1 MAKAVSVKL
10 EDADRERLS
19 QLAAKTRR
27 TPHYLMREA
36 VLSFLDREEKRIAFR
51 EEAEAAWADYKE
63 TGLHLTLDDMEAWS
77 KASPAAPLRP
87 WRKSS

>member
-1 MAKAVSVKL
+1 MAKAVSLKL
-10 EDADRERLS
+10 EDADRERLT

-51 EEAEAAWADYKE
+51 EEAEAAWTDYKE
-63 TGLHLTLDDMEAWS
+63 TGFHLTLDDMESWA
-77 KASPAAPLRP
+77 KAKSPAPLRQ
-87 WRKSS
+87 WRK

>member
-1 MAKAVSVKL
+1 MTKAVSVKL
-10 EDADRERLS
+10 DDADRERLAL
-19 QLAAKTRR
+19 LAEKKKR

-36 VLSFLDREEKRIAFR
+36 VLAFLDREEQRLSFI

-63 TGLHLTLDDMEAWS
+63 TGLHVTLDDMEAWAKS
-77 KASPAAPLRP
+77 KSGMAVPA